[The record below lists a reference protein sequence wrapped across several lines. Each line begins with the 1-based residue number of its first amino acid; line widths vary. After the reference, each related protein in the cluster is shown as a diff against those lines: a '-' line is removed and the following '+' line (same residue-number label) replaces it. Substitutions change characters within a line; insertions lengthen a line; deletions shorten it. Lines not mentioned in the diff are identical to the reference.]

1 VVALKKMY
9 YLINHEFRGLYRI
22 VLLTCVVLI
31 ALQQFLLIKS
41 MDYYQNRFERFELL
55 FSKSG
60 CIIVFLVCFFI
71 ICGLCVFNIYSN
83 YIDSKSIY
91 TLLTLPLPREYIYFS
106 KLITY
111 MVCFL
116 ILLASQIISAWTG
129 YGIIS
134 VFISSH
140 GAAENFILP
149 VNNGLFLA
157 FIRSD
162 FFRLIL
168 PFGFRSFLSSFAMI
182 TSLVCTIYYAAIL
195 ERSKRYFR
203 FSVVI
208 LSLSLIIFSLVHRI
222 NPLTILGLY
231 KNDYINALTAALF
244 FTTAFIIYDSL
255 RLIRKSAVV

>member
-1 VVALKKMY
+1 MKKMY
-9 YLINHEFRGLYRI
+9 YLLNHEFRGLYRI
-22 VLLTCVVLI
+22 VAVICIVLI
-31 ALQQFLLIKS
+31 ALQQFLMIKS
-41 MDYYQNRFERFELL
+41 MDYYQNRFERYELL

-71 ICGLCVFNIYSN
+71 LCGLCIFNVYSN
-83 YIDSKSIY
+83 YIESKSIY

-116 ILLASQIISAWTG
+116 TLLASQIISACTG

-140 GAAENFILP
+140 GTVENIDLP

-162 FFRLIL
+162 FFRIIL
-168 PFGFRSFLSSFAMI
+168 PFGFRSFLSSFAMF
-182 TSLVCTIYYAAIL
+182 TGLVCTVYYAAIL
-195 ERSKRYFR
+195 ERSRRYFR

-208 LSLSLIIFSLVHRI
+208 LSLSLIIFSLIHRI
-222 NPLTILGLY
+222 NSLAMLGLY
-231 KNDYINALTAALF
+231 ENDYINVLTAALF
-244 FTTAFIIYDSL
+244 LTTAFIIYDSL
-255 RLIRKSAVV
+255 RLIKKSAVV